1 MKLALKTDD
10 DNVIPAAHNTHVNSL
25 LPSFLHSFFCF
36 QFHFMAS
43 LPSVVIG
50 NTTKLESEFKRR
62 TANFPSVDKRNNCSS
77 NSLDKAFDA
86 SNLDFTEIQSSS
98 STYVSLLQ
106 KCVQNN
112 SFQQAQT
119 IHGQIVKSGT
129 QQDLFVMTSLVNVY
143 GKCGAVEAARKV
155 FDHMSKRNVVTWT
168 SLMSGYVHNSQPE
181 AAIQLWIQMLE
192 NGSYP
197 TNYTIG
203 VVLNAC
209 SALLDVKMGKQV
221 HGYVLKYG
229 LEDETSIGNSL
240 CNLYSKCGGYLES
253 AMKAFWRI
261 GERNVISWTT
271 IVSACGDNGDSAAG
285 LGLFSAM
292 LEEGIEP
299 NEFMLTSVLS
309 LCCTMHAIDVG
320 MQVHSLS
327 IKTGYEFNLR
337 VTNSILYLYLKIGLL
352 TEAKKLFDGLEK
364 VSLVTWNALIAGHAQ
379 MMDAAES
386 SLVASRNGFEAL
398 DMFLRLQRSGLK
410 PDLFTLSSILTVCSN
425 LVALEQGEQVHA
437 QAIKVGF
444 LSDVV
449 VGTALVNM
457 YNKCG
462 SINKASKAFVE
473 MPSRTLISWTSMI
486 TAFAQHGLSQHALDL
501 FDDMRLAGDRPNMVT
516 FVGVLSA
523 CSHAGM
529 MDEGLSYFKMMKN
542 EYKITPV
549 MDHYGCII
557 DMFVRLGRLEEAFD
571 FLKTMKMEANE
582 FIWSLLVAGCRSH
595 GNLELGFY
603 AAEQLLCLNP
613 KDHETYTMLLNM
625 YVSAGRWKDASKVRK
640 SMKDEK
646 VMKLKDWSWISIK
659 DKVYSFEADDKS
671 CYQCEEVNVLL
682 RDLLEKSR
690 NLGYE
695 WKENEEKPA
704 EDKEARVHH
713 SEKFA
718 VVYGLLKIEKPA
730 VIRVVKSTSMCRE
743 CHSFIKFV
751 SVLTEREIMVR
762 DGKRLHRFDDGKCS
776 CGDFGVM

>member
-1 MKLALKTDD
+1 MAS
-10 DNVIPAAHNTHVNSL
+10 P
-25 LPSFLHSFFCF
+25 LPSAVL
-36 QFHFMAS
+36 
-43 LPSVVIG
+43 
-50 NTTKLESEFKRR
+50 TKLESDFKRR
-62 TANFPSVDKRNNCSS
+62 TPNFPSLERVNPIHNTSD
-77 NSLDKAFDA
+77 FDP
-86 SNLDFTEIQSSS
+86 S
-98 STYVSLLQ
+98 STHVSLLQ
-106 KCVQNN
+106 KCVQTN
-112 SFQQAQT
+112 SFQQAPVV
-119 IHGQIVKSGT
+119 HAHIVKSGT

-143 GKCGAVEAARKV
+143 GKCGAMEAARKV
-155 FDHMSKRNVVTWT
+155 FDHLSKRNVVTWT

-181 AAIQLWIQMLE
+181 EAIQVFIQMLE
-192 NGSYP
+192 HGSYP

-203 VVLNAC
+203 VVLTAC
-209 SALLDVKMGKQV
+209 SALCHVNMGKQV

-229 LEDETSIGNSL
+229 LEDDTSIGNSL

-299 NEFMLTSVLS
+299 NEFILTSVLS
-309 LCCTMHAIDVG
+309 LCCTLQAIDFG
-320 MQVHSLS
+320 LQVHSLS
-327 IKTGYEFNLR
+327 IKIGYASNLP
-337 VTNSILYLYLKIGLL
+337 VTNSIMYLYLKIGLFS
-352 TEAKKLFDGLEK
+352 EARKLFDGLEK
-364 VSLVTWNALIAGHAQ
+364 VSLVTWNAMIAGHAQ
-379 MMDAAES
+379 IMDVSENN
-386 SLVASRNGFEAL
+386 LVAFRNGVEAL
-398 DMFLRLQRSGLK
+398 GMLLRLQRSGLK

-437 QAIKVGF
+437 QAIKIGF

-462 SINKASKAFVE
+462 SIKKASKAFVE

-501 FDDMRLAGDRPNMVT
+501 FNDMRLAGDRPNKVT

-529 MDEGLSYFKMMKN
+529 VDEGLSYFEMMKN
-542 EYKITPV
+542 EYKIIPV
-549 MDHYGCII
+549 MDHYGCMI
-557 DMFVRLGRLEEAFD
+557 DMYVRLGRLEEAFD
-571 FLKTMKMEANE
+571 FVKKMEVEPNE

-613 KDHETYTMLLNM
+613 KDPETYTMLLNM
-625 YVSAGRWKDASKVRK
+625 YVSAGRWKDASRVRK
-640 SMKDEK
+640 AMKDEK

-659 DKVYSFEADDKS
+659 SKVYSFKPD
-671 CYQCEEVNVLL
+671 CPQFEEVDVLL
-682 RDLLEKSR
+682 GDLLEKSR
-690 NLGYE
+690 DLGYE
-695 WKENEEKPA
+695 WKEIPENEEI
-704 EDKEARVHH
+704 EGRVHH

-718 VVYGLLKIEKPA
+718 VVFGLLNTEKPA
-730 VIRVVKSTSMCRE
+730 VIRVVKSMSMCRE
-743 CHSFIKFV
+743 CHDFIKIV
-751 SVLTEREIMVR
+751 SALTKREIMVR
-762 DGKRLHRFDDGKCS
+762 DSKRLHRFSDGKCS
-776 CGDFGVM
+776 CGDFGSLL